1 MPISFLN
8 PALLFGAL
16 AAAVPIILHLLN
28 RRRIRDIPFSD
39 LRFLEEVQVHRSRSL
54 GLRRLLLLLLR
65 VLAILL
71 IALAV
76 ARPRLAG
83 IAPGE
88 SGRVSLMLIVDASA
102 SMQTVGDQG
111 ARFAS
116 ALTYAA
122 TAVEALPGGSEVQVL
137 SASDDARSV
146 FGDWT
151 VAGGAVANVL
161 RDLKPTDGGFDL
173 SAALSGAARWAGEAR
188 HSPAVVVVL
197 SDFQLATWDHSH
209 LAEAAVALNEAGV
222 DRVLLHRF
230 GEEEINGGVRRI
242 GLPLRAVQPGET
254 FNLRAEVLVAHPA
267 QSFWLELDGER
278 VAEAVATAGA
288 GSVDSLLFAVTAP
301 APGIHTGIVATA
313 ADRFAVDDDH
323 PFVLGVRD
331 SIGVLLVHGPDRGTA
346 GGGGWRYW
354 QNALAPAGDDQSE
367 TSVFRIETRRS
378 DRLETGDLARAD
390 LLVFLDTGPLGRA
403 ASEALTLRLRAGAG
417 AVFQFGDYNHAGYLS
432 STLLPMLGVAGEIAY
447 RNRSESGAETAR
459 VIDRRHPV
467 FSGLGEASLA
477 TLERSLWRRH
487 FALAD
492 SGLAVL
498 MTDRSGAPLLATGD
512 LGRGRFAL
520 MPFNLLA
527 GSTDLARNPMFLPFA
542 QRLAAYLA
550 GGAGTQE
557 MNTVVGTSPRFAL
570 TGDEGLH
577 ETPNLLRRSSR
588 ANGIERLPARVSWV
602 DGKPVVVGET
612 ARHKGFYTLVAGGD
626 TTGVVAVAPP
636 ADEGDPRLRT
646 PDEVLDQLVDAG
658 LDAGLDIS
666 TVEAAGFVPAL
677 RGRELAP
684 VLLLAAILLLLAETA
699 ISRRA
704 G

>member
-1 MPISFLN
+1 MPLSFLN

-16 AAAVPIILHLLN
+16 AAAVPIVLHLLN

-88 SGRVSLMLIVDASA
+88 SGRVSLLLIVDASA
-102 SMQTVGDQG
+102 SMQTAGDQD

-116 ALTYAA
+116 AVAYAA

-137 SASDDARSV
+137 LASDDARSV

-151 VAGGAVANVL
+151 GAGGAVADVL

-173 SAALSGAARWAGEAR
+173 SAALSGAARWAGEAE
-188 HSPAVVVVL
+188 HPPAVVVVL
-197 SDFQLATWDHSH
+197 SDFQLAARDDAR
-209 LAEAAVALNEAGV
+209 LAGAVGELNEAGV
-222 DRVLLHRF
+222 VRVLLHRF

-278 VAEAVATAGA
+278 VAEAVATAGV

-301 APGIHTGIVATA
+301 APGVHTGVVATD
-313 ADRFAVDDDH
+313 ADRFAVDDEL

-331 SIGVLLVHGPDRGTA
+331 SIEVLLVHGPDRGIA
-346 GGGGWRYW
+346 GRGGWRYW
-354 QNALAPAGDDQSE
+354 QNALAPVGDDQGDA
-367 TSVFRIETRRS
+367 SVFRIKTRS
-378 DRLETGDLARAD
+378 GDRLETGDLARAD
-390 LLVFLDTGPLGRA
+390 LLIFLDTGPLGRD
-403 ASEALTLRLRAGAG
+403 ASDALARRLRAGAG
-417 AVFQFGDYNHAGYLS
+417 AIFQFGDYNHSGYLS

-447 RNRSESGAETAR
+447 RNRSVTGAETAL
-459 VIDRRHPV
+459 VVDREHPV

-492 SGLAVL
+492 SSLAVL
-498 MTDRSGAPLLATGD
+498 MIGRNGMPLLATGD

-527 GSTDLARNPMFLPFA
+527 GSTDLAGNPMFLPFA

-550 GGAGTQE
+550 GGVGSQE
-557 MNTVVGTSPRFAL
+557 MNIVVGAPPRFTL
-570 TGDEGLH
+570 TGDGGLH
-577 ETPNLLRRSSR
+577 DTPSLHRQSSR
-588 ANGIERLPARVSWV
+588 AAGVERLPARVSWV
-602 DGKPVVVGET
+602 DGKPVVAGET
-612 ARHKGFYTLVAGGD
+612 ARYKGFYTFVADGD
-626 TTGVVAVAPP
+626 TAGVVAVAPP
-636 ADEGDPRLRT
+636 ADEGDPRLLT
-646 PDEVLDQLVDAG
+646 PDNVLDQLVDAG

-666 TVEAAGFVPAL
+666 SVEAAGFASAL

-684 VLLLAAILLLLAETA
+684 FLLMAAILLLLAETT

-704 G
+704 A

>member
-88 SGRVSLMLIVDASA
+88 SGRVSLLMIIDASA
-102 SMQTVGDQG
+102 SMQTEGDQG
-111 ARFAS
+111 SRFAS
-116 ALTYAA
+116 ALAYAA

-137 SASDDARSV
+137 LASDDARSV

-151 VAGGAVANVL
+151 GAGDSVADVL
-161 RDLKPTDGGFDL
+161 RDLQPTDGGFDL
-173 SAALSGAARWAGEAR
+173 SMALSGAARWAGEAR

-197 SDFQLATWDHSH
+197 SDCQLATRDDAH
-209 LAEAAVALNEAGV
+209 LAGAAVELNEAGV
-222 DRVLLHRF
+222 GRVLLHRF

-242 GLPLRAVQPGET
+242 GLPLRALQPGET
-254 FNLRAEVLVAHPA
+254 FNLWAEVLVAHPA
-267 QSFWLELDGER
+267 QPFWLELDGER
-278 VAEAVATAGA
+278 VAEAVATAGV

-301 APGIHTGIVATA
+301 APGVHTGVVATD

-331 SIGVLLVHGPDRGTA
+331 SIEVLLVHGPDRGVA

-354 QNALAPAGDDQSE
+354 LNALDPVGDDQSE
-367 TSVFRIETRRS
+367 ASIFRVETRRGN
-378 DRLETGDLARAD
+378 RLETGDLERAD
-390 LLVFLDTGPLGRA
+390 LLIFLDTGPLGRTVID
-403 ASEALTLRLRAGAG
+403 ALARRLRAGAG
-417 AVFQFGDYNHAGYLS
+417 AVFQFGDYNHSGYLS

-447 RNRSESGAETAR
+447 RNRSDTGAETAQ
-459 VIDRRHPV
+459 VVDRRHPV

-498 MTDRSGAPLLATGD
+498 MTGRSGTPLLAIGD

-550 GGAGTQE
+550 GGVGAQE
-557 MNTVVGTSPRFAL
+557 MNIVVGAPPRIAL
-570 TGDEGLH
+570 TGDDGLRD
-577 ETPNLLRRSSR
+577 TPSLLHRRSR
-588 ANGIERLPARVSWV
+588 ADGIDRLQARVSWV
-602 DGKPVVVGET
+602 DGKPVVAGEM
-612 ARHKGFYTLVAGGD
+612 ARYKGFYTFMADGD
-626 TTGVVAVAPP
+626 TAGVVAVAPP

-666 TVEAAGFVPAL
+666 MVEATGFASAL

-684 VLLLAAILLLLAETA
+684 FLLLAAILLLLAETA